1 MLTFFVNKISLISLL
16 TFCNK
21 VLFDLAYDNAAVCP
35 SLNSKNYMQSEPLQ
49 SAQTVTI
56 YKAPQ
61 KGKGQKLLNEGFQPV
76 DFPYNPPYV
85 DGSCYFAGPNDR
97 SIAEEFNQSYQ
108 EGVLEVV
115 IDRVS
120 YDKYF
125 KPLEYRYDEKDNHER
140 IEVVIPQ
147 ILFPVLNQFPRV
159 LKSR

>member
-1 MLTFFVNKISLISLL
+1 
-16 TFCNK
+16 
-21 VLFDLAYDNAAVCP
+21 
-35 SLNSKNYMQSEPLQ
+35 MQSEPLQ
-49 SAQTVTI
+49 SVTI

-61 KGKGQKLLNEGFQPV
+61 KGKGQKLLDVGFQPV

-125 KPLEYRYDEKDNHER
+125 KPLEYRYDEKDNDER

-159 LKSR
+159 LKPR

>member
-1 MLTFFVNKISLISLL
+1 
-16 TFCNK
+16 
-21 VLFDLAYDNAAVCP
+21 
-35 SLNSKNYMQSEPLQ
+35 MQSAQLQ
-49 SAQTVTI
+49 SAPTVTI

-61 KGKGQKLLNEGFQPV
+61 KGKGQKLLDEGFQPV

-97 SIAEEFNQSYQ
+97 SIAEEFNKSYQ
-108 EGVLEVV
+108 DGVLEVL
-115 IDRVS
+115 IDQVN

-125 KPLEYRYDEKDNHER
+125 KPLEYRYDEKDNCER

-147 ILFPVLNQFPRV
+147 SLFSVLNQFPRV